1 MEASRCVHR
10 PLGDVA
16 FDQLVRM
23 HRASLERYVRG
34 LGASREDAEEVVA
47 TALLRAY
54 QNPPDA
60 HLEREWRAWL
70 STVARNLWIDERRR
84 RQVRL
89 VAGDGALEAVPA
101 PPVDHVAATAEE
113 ARQICAAIALLPPT
127 QRAAVYLREVRG
139 LSYEEIADELAMT
152 LTAVTATLHR
162 GRDNVRH
169 RRGGIAEAFSGLVL
183 LPLALLRR
191 GAGAARAVGASGT
204 AAKVV
209 LPVVLVA
216 GTGGAAV
223 VAQHGPAGAGTR
235 EPRAAIRWL
244 PSPSG
249 TAGAKRAAFGILGL
263 ATTLPRPPARAAS
276 SQRDGPMP
284 SSTARLS
291 GDSHPAAVATDADVP
306 AGAATVGHA
315 GSNTASH
322 HAKPTH
328 VVPVRHVRKARP
340 QHTPN
345 ASAQHSRKPPAHARP
360 AAGEARGNSATR
372 HEAAPPASARAS
384 SRNASA
390 PQVDRAPVVHE
401 PPAAHVGGGSQ
412 NPATPTP
419 AAPPTPTEA
428 EGSPQGAAAAGGAPD
443 AAAAASTPA
452 QPADPP
458 AHGKGTP

>member
-152 LTAVTATLHR
+152 LNGRDRHSASRPRQCQAPSRWDRRGLLRSRALATGTPAPRGRSRARRRCVRHR
-162 GRDNVRH
+162 GQGRLARRAGCGHRRRGSGCAAWPGGRRHSRAQSRHPLVTVAERH
-169 RRGGIAEAFSGLVL
+169 RRGEACRVRDSWACHHPPAPARKGGVVPTRRPHAELDGAAFGRLPSGGRGDGRGRSRGCRD
-183 LPLALLRR
+183 RR
-191 GAGAARAVGASGT
+191 ACRFEHGFSSRQAHARRAGAACSEGA
-204 AAKVV
+204 
-209 LPVVLVA
+209 
-216 GTGGAAV
+216 
-223 VAQHGPAGAGTR
+223 
-235 EPRAAIRWL
+235 
-244 PSPSG
+244 
-249 TAGAKRAAFGILGL
+249 
-263 ATTLPRPPARAAS
+263 
-276 SQRDGPMP
+276 
-284 SSTARLS
+284 
-291 GDSHPAAVATDADVP
+291 
-306 AGAATVGHA
+306 
-315 GSNTASH
+315 
-322 HAKPTH
+322 
-328 VVPVRHVRKARP
+328 
-340 QHTPN
+340 
-345 ASAQHSRKPPAHARP
+345 
-360 AAGEARGNSATR
+360 
-372 HEAAPPASARAS
+372 
-384 SRNASA
+384 
-390 PQVDRAPVVHE
+390 
-401 PPAAHVGGGSQ
+401 PAAH
-412 NPATPTP
+412 
-419 AAPPTPTEA
+419 TERI
-428 EGSPQGAAAAGGAPD
+428 GAALPKAARPRATRGRRSAWELRY
-443 AAAAASTPA
+443 PA
-452 QPADPP
+452 
-458 AHGKGTP
+458 